1 MISVCLTE
9 PPACVLQASSVSC
22 SLNRWTG
29 RRIYLRLELI
39 ASIYY
44 TCTYT
49 VYPHVWRCLRACVCE
64 GMAMCTR
71 VYLRVASHL
80 FSACLCVKVCVLVG
94 LCVYRCISKRNRQ
107 KERDW
112 ERQRE
117 KQRDREGEKLAY
129 VVATILLNHL
139 LINQINKYTTYT
151 KTVKF

>member
-1 MISVCLTE
+1 MC
-9 PPACVLQASSVSC
+9 AA
-22 SLNRWTG
+22 G
-29 RRIYLRLELI
+29 KLRLMLI
-39 ASIYY
+39 KPMNRKANISKARTDCIYISKDCSMLYY

-107 KERDW
+107 KERD
-112 ERQRE
+112 
-117 KQRDREGEKLAY
+117 
-129 VVATILLNHL
+129 
-139 LINQINKYTTYT
+139 
-151 KTVKF
+151 